1 MTLIRRAQHPGC
13 LTLCHMHSDRNTKE
27 PGSLVWQSTY
37 SSVVTITSSHCPHL
51 QEAHPFAS
59 RTQTSLTQTPIMLL
73 PSRAPHT
80 QVLHP
85 TMGSFTRCFTQ
96 PWGPSHG
103 VNIPGGPSH
112 NFHGCASDDLT
123 AGHPTAATTLWGGYR
138 LPQP

>member
-59 RTQTSLTQTPIMLL
+59 RTQVFLVHPLTVSL

-85 TMGSFTRCFTQ
+85 SMGSVTQ
-96 PWGPSHG
+96 GSTYLG
-103 VNIPGGPSH
+103 VPHTVLRVLKQSRKTVI
-112 NFHGCASDDLT
+112 
-123 AGHPTAATTLWGGYR
+123 
-138 LPQP
+138 Q